1 MIVIDSSVWID
12 FFNGIATAEVER
24 LRSLIGRQPLL
35 VGDMMLLEVLQGVA
49 DEREARRV
57 ESALRRFDLAPMLSP
72 DLAVQGAANHRRL
85 RQRGITLRK
94 TIDLIIGTF
103 CIAGG
108 HALLT
113 SDRDFLPIAEHL
125 GLKLLR
131 RR

>member
-49 DEREARRV
+49 HEREARRV
-57 ESALRRFDLAPMLSP
+57 ESALRRFDLAPMLCP
-72 DLAVQGAANHRRL
+72 DLAVQGAANYRRL

-103 CIAGG
+103 CIASG
-108 HALLT
+108 HTLLT
-113 SDRDFLPIAEHL
+113 SDRDFLPMAEHL

-131 RR
+131 QR